1 MTGNILTITLKT
13 PHETLLQVAANFK
26 ELRLEQNLTQEGLAN
41 RSGVSWG
48 SVKRF
53 EGSGQISL
61 QSLLKVSLVLGVL
74 NQFEELGKQSAS
86 YKNSLTLDEIL
97 KQKKIPKKGSLK

>member
-1 MTGNILTITLKT
+1 MTGNILSIILKT
-13 PHETLLQVAANFK
+13 PHEILLQISANFK
-26 ELRLEQNLTQEGLAN
+26 ELRLEQKLTQEGLAN

-53 EGSGQISL
+53 ESSGQISL
-61 QSLLKVSLVLGVL
+61 QSLLKISLVLGAL
-74 NQFEELGKQSAS
+74 DQFEELGKQPETHQ
-86 YKNSLTLDEIL
+86 NSLSLDEIL